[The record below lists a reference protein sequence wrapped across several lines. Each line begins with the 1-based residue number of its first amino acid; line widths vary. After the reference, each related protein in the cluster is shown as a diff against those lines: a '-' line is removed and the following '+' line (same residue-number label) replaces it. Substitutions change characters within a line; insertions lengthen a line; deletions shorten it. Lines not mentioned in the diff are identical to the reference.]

1 MNSRWRC
8 DRCHRWKIRAMMSI
22 DYLCFVCDKEQ
33 LRIGPEGS
41 MMSFAHSIYKPEN
54 NNSSNIQPLW
64 KKKTP
69 GNWSESLNQEI
80 TSELSSNLHPR
91 TQDGAR
97 PSRKRKEHPTT
108 SISNGLHVVQK
119 ARKDSSNS

>member
-33 LRIGPEGS
+33 LR
-41 MMSFAHSIYKPEN
+41 IYKPEN